1 MSGGKSLTNKKRA
14 RCFTQRA
21 LRKEAK
27 PMTGYFTPVGYMGL
41 VDGEYM
47 LFATELDYYE
57 YMTDD

>member
-1 MSGGKSLTNKKRA
+1 
-14 RCFTQRA
+14 
-21 LRKEAK
+21 
-27 PMTGYFTPVGYMGL
+27 MTGYFTLVGYMGL

>member
-1 MSGGKSLTNKKRA
+1 MSGGKCLANKKRA
-14 RCFTQRA
+14 RCFRQRT
-21 LRKEAK
+21 LGKEAK
-27 PMTGYFTPVGYMGL
+27 PMTGYFTSVGYMGL